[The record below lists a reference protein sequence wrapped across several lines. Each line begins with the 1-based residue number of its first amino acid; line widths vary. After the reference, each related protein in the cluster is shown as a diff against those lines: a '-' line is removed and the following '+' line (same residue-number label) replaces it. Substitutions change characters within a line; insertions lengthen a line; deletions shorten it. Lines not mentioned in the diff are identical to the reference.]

1 MKVVL
6 DAGAFVGVDKNDR
19 RVNDLLRELQAREV
33 PLVTSAAVVAQV
45 FRHGSRQ
52 ARLVRLLHGTK
63 IEPLADDAGRAI
75 GLLLAKSKTSD
86 VVDGHVA
93 NLLADGDIVM
103 TSDPRDITRLME
115 TRDISAR
122 IIAV

>member
-6 DAGAFVGVDKNDR
+6 DAGALVGIDKHDR
-19 RVNDLLRELQAREV
+19 HISDLLRELQAREV

-52 ARLVRLLHGTK
+52 ARLARLLHDTK
-63 IEPLADDAGRAI
+63 IEPLTEEAGRTI
-75 GLLLAKSKTSD
+75 GKLLAKSTTSD

-93 NLLADGDIVM
+93 ILLKDGDLCI
-103 TSDPRDITRLME
+103 TSDPRDIATLSEARE
-115 TRDISAR
+115 ISAR
-122 IIAV
+122 ILGI